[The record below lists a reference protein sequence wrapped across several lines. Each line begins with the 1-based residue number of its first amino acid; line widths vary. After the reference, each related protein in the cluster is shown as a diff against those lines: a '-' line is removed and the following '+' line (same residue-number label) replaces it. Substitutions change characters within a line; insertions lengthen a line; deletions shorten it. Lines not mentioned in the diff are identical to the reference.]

1 MKTAFLFPGQGAQ
14 AVGMGAD
21 LYESSMVYRS
31 MFDACQAQTGL
42 DLKAA
47 CFEGAGMDNSG
58 VIQAAI
64 YTHTVSLL
72 GAVRAAG
79 ADADVFAGLSLGE
92 YSALAAADVLDAARG
107 AALVRQRGEIMDG
120 AVPPGTGGM
129 LSVVGLTLEQVE
141 ACIATFEHVY
151 VSNHL
156 NETQTVLGGLL
167 PELEEVKPTLEAAG
181 ARMVSLLAM
190 KGPSHCP
197 LLNDAAARFASVLES
212 ERMGAV
218 GKTVYSNVLGAPYPT
233 DADVRALLCEQMRS
247 RVRWHDCVEHML
259 NDGVTRFVEIGP
271 GNVLSKMLKRRVGA
285 GVEVYSVS
293 NVASLDAFLSAIEGG
308 GK

>member
-21 LYESSMVYRS
+21 LYELYDVYRS
-31 MFDACQAQTGL
+31 TFDACEQQAGL
-42 DLKAA
+42 NLKAA
-47 CFEGAGMDNSG
+47 CFEGAGMDDSG
-58 VIQAAI
+58 TIQAAI
-64 YTHTVSLL
+64 YAHTVSLL
-72 GAVRAAG
+72 KTVQSLGIS
-79 ADADVFAGLSLGE
+79 ADVFAGLSLGE
-92 YSALAAADVLDAARG
+92 YSALTAAGMLESSGG
-107 AALVRQRGEIMDG
+107 AALVRQRGRIMDD
-120 AVPPGTGGM
+120 AVLPGTGGM

-141 ACIATFEHVY
+141 TCIAPYEHVF

-156 NETQTVLGGLL
+156 NETQMALGGLL
-167 PELEEVKPTLEAAG
+167 PELSALKPALEAAG

-197 LLNDAAARFASVLES
+197 LLNDAAVRFAAVFED
-212 ERMGAV
+212 ERIGAV
-218 GKTVYSNVLGAPYPT
+218 GRIVYSNVLGAPYPA

-259 NDGVTRFVEIGP
+259 SGGVTRFVEIGP

-293 NVASLDAFLSAIEGG
+293 NAATLNTFLQAARGES
-308 GK
+308 K